1 MTPYKRIPRRHF
13 ADVQFNPYFKSHA
26 FVERTDEAYE
36 KNKKDVSNV
45 FKKLKKI
52 FFRK

>member
-13 ADVQFNPYFKSHA
+13 TDVQFNPYFKSHA
-26 FVERTDEAYE
+26 FIDRTDKAYK
-36 KNKKDVSNV
+36 KNKQDMSSLLR
-45 FKKLKKI
+45 KLKKI